1 MRSAFGGR
9 FIEAGQKPAIAALSA
24 CGIALY
30 LAYHLTRFQVS
41 AVWPL
46 APRGDASIVF
56 DQGAWHIVCRFPL
69 GLHWPDWVVLMLAP
83 LPFSP
88 WLEPYHAVPVLL
100 PYCCAWQL
108 RWMTTNCEATE

>member
-56 DQGAWHIVCRFPL
+56 DQAHAILCADSLSGCTGRIGLCLCLLHCRSARGSSHITLSLSCCRT
-69 GLHWPDWVVLMLAP
+69 
-83 LPFSP
+83 
-88 WLEPYHAVPVLL
+88 AVRGSCVG
-100 PYCCAWQL
+100 
-108 RWMTTNCEATE
+108 

>member
-46 APRGDASIVF
+46 APRGDASIIF
-56 DQGAWHIVCRFPL
+56 DQAREIFEQAAYPLSAIFPY
-69 GLHWPDWVVLMLAP
+69 PP
-83 LPFSP
+83 LPF
-88 WLEPYHAVPVLL
+88 
-100 PYCCAWQL
+100 
-108 RWMTTNCEATE
+108 